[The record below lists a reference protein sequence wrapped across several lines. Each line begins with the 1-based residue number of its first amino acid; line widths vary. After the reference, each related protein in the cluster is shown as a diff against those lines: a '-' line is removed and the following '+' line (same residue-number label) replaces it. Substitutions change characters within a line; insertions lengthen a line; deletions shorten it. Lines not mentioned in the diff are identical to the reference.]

1 MGNFQKLNIF
11 KNYRKEGLRINA
23 NRRNMEEI
31 ETRIQMIEKSQK
43 HKEKKW
49 TTAEER
55 FKF

>member
-1 MGNFQKLNIF
+1 
-11 KNYRKEGLRINA
+11 
-23 NRRNMEEI
+23 MEEI

-55 FKF
+55 FKFQALMKTERNVSEKEEEEMKTE